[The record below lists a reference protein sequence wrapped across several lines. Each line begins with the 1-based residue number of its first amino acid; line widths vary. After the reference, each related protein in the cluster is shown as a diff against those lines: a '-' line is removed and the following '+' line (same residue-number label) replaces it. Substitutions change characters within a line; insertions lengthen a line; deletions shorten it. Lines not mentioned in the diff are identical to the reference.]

1 MNRNKRN
8 KNIKVNKAIDHIESI
23 NSFESLNAD
32 KPIDY
37 KEVINTTGKKNESD
51 SFS

>member
-23 NSFESLNAD
+23 NSFDSLNAG
-32 KPIDY
+32 KPMEY
-37 KEVINTTGKKNESD
+37 KEVINTKDKKNESD